1 MARPALRRQAVN
13 YLVDHYAASRR
24 RACRVVRHT
33 RSMLYY
39 RSRKDPK
46 TALRARLRELAQVR
60 IRYGYR
66 RLHVLLRR
74 EGWSLGKE
82 QTYRLYTEESL
93 QLRSK
98 RPRRRKM
105 FVGRR
110 ERYVPKRANQAW
122 SMDFV
127 ADQLVNGT
135 RFRAL
140 TIVDVFTREALAITV
155 GQRLRAEQVVE
166 VCNRIV
172 ARRGAPVRIF
182 VDNGSEFSGRVF
194 DLWAYHQ
201 KVAIDFSRPGKP
213 TDNCFIETFNG
224 SLRDECLN
232 VHWFET
238 IDEAKAKIEAW
249 RVEYNESR
257 PHQSLNELTPN
268 EYALQNRSIRRS
280 SDLQPAEG

>member
-1 MARPALRRQAVN
+1 VYGAPAAR
-13 YLVDHYAASRR
+13 
-24 RACRVVRHT
+24 
-33 RSMLYY
+33 M
-39 RSRKDPK
+39 
-46 TALRARLRELAQVR
+46 RELAQVR

-74 EGWSLGKE
+74 EGWSLGKD

-140 TIVDVFTREALAITV
+140 TIVDVFTRESLAIAV
-155 GQRLRAEQVVE
+155 GQRLRAEQVVD
-166 VCNRIV
+166 VYNRIV
-172 ARRGAPVRIF
+172 ARRGASVRIF

-201 KVAIDFSRPGKP
+201 KATIDFNRPGKP

-257 PHQSLNELTPN
+257 PHRALGNQTPQEFALAASTSARSKGEEKPETLTQTGPK
-268 EYALQNRSIRRS
+268 S
-280 SDLQPAEG
+280 G